1 MRFRQ
6 TGFMVQQQLVRGVGL
21 VNLAEWAEWLSA

>member
-6 TGFMVQQQLVRGVGL
+6 PGFMVQQELVRGVGL
-21 VNLAEWAEWLSA
+21 VNLRGWAEWLSA